1 MDKHTFDVLGFPY
14 VREILAGMCQTDMG
28 RERARAL
35 VPAGDRVEVVSALDR
50 LAEIVAL
57 PEEPPFVAM
66 PDIRPLLLQLRAD
79 GLLSGPELLLVL
91 RACQALRRCSEFLRR
106 HREDLVLTGQL
117 TRGIAPLPG
126 LEREL
131 DAALDETGVVRD
143 NASRELA
150 EIRLGLRRK
159 RNALVGRLDRIVAA
173 HPDWFGGATTVRGER
188 HVLPLLLPY
197 RNRLPGVV
205 HGSSGSGQTLF
216 VEPFESV
223 SDGNELQELRDAE
236 TEEVARILRA
246 LSRSVVQSEGQLESA
261 LSAAAELDVLTAKRR
276 FAVRFDCT
284 RARVSDDGRVD
295 VLRGRHPL
303 LVQRG
308 IPVVPLDF
316 HFPETA
322 TVVLMSG
329 PNAGGKTV
337 VLKTLGLFS
346 LMLGCGM
353 YLPAADGSSLPVF
366 GQVFA
371 DIGDEQSIDSDLS
384 SFTAHIARLKEILE
398 HADGASLVLVDE
410 IGASTA
416 PEEGAALASAVLEAL
431 RDAGVRSVVTTHFGA
446 LKVFVQ
452 DEPGMANAAMEWGML
467 TLPGGQT
474 RYGPTYRL
482 RMGVPGESSAF
493 EIAAGAGMPAWLLE
507 RARNRMGKEWLDLS
521 VKLRSLDDELTKAQ
535 TAGRKAK
542 QEMEEAA
549 RLRHD
554 NEERA
559 ADIRRS
565 AALERERLRCEQES
579 FLLGKRREI
588 ENLVRGIRERE
599 ADHESVVAAK
609 AAVEQGLAAVVA
621 PNEPASDDRPGVT
634 GVSVGDIV
642 SSRTFRK
649 QGRVVEVSGAAAVVA
664 FGHIK
669 MQLELGDL
677 VAVEAAAVQH
687 ETVVVPEEPHYFDPR
702 LSIIGMTRDEAMD
715 AVSRFLDEA
724 AMSGAGELLVIHGR
738 GTGVLRRALWDRLK
752 RDVRIEA
759 MKLGEQNEGGSGVTA
774 VTLKY
779 D

>member
-1 MDKHTFDVLGFPY
+1 
-14 VREILAGMCQTDMG
+14 
-28 RERARAL
+28 
-35 VPAGDRVEVVSALDR
+35 
-50 LAEIVAL
+50 
-57 PEEPPFVAM
+57 
-66 PDIRPLLLQLRAD
+66 
-79 GLLSGPELLLVL
+79 
-91 RACQALRRCSEFLRR
+91 
-106 HREDLVLTGQL
+106 
-117 TRGIAPLPG
+117 
-126 LEREL
+126 
-131 DAALDETGVVRD
+131 VRD

-150 EIRLGLRRK
+150 GIRVGLRRK
-159 RNALVGRLDRIVAA
+159 RNALVGRLDRMAAA
-173 HPDWFGGATTVRGER
+173 HPDWFGGPATMRGER
-188 HVLPLLLPY
+188 HVLPLLLQN

-236 TEEVARILRA
+236 TEEVARILRG
-246 LSRSVVQSEGQLESA
+246 LSRLVAESESQLESA
-261 LSAAAELDVLTAKRR
+261 LAAAAELDVLTAKRR
-276 FAVRFDCT
+276 FAARFDCT
-284 RARVSDDGRVD
+284 RTKVSDGGLVD

-303 LVQRG
+303 LAQRG

-316 HFPETA
+316 HFPDTA
-322 TVVLMSG
+322 MVVLISG

-398 HADGASLVLVDE
+398 HADEGSLVLVDE

-452 DEPGMANAAMEWGML
+452 DEPGMVNAAMEWGTL

-493 EIAAGAGMPAWLLE
+493 EIAAGAGMPARLLE
-507 RARNRMGKEWLDLS
+507 RARERMGKEWLDLS

-535 TAGRKAK
+535 IAARRAK
-542 QEMEEAA
+542 QELEDAA
-549 RLRHD
+549 RLRHE

-565 AALERERLRCEQES
+565 VVQERELLRREQES
-579 FLLGKRREI
+579 FLTGKRREI
-588 ENLVRGIRERE
+588 ENLVRSIRERK

-609 AAVEQGLAAVVA
+609 LAVEQGLAAVAA
-621 PNEPASDDRPGVT
+621 PEEPVVDEPPCVT
-634 GVSVGDIV
+634 SVSIGDIV

-649 QGRVVEVSGAAAVVA
+649 QGRVVEVGGAAAVVA

-669 MQLELGDL
+669 MELEFGDL
-677 VAVEAAAVQH
+677 VAVEAAAVRQ
-687 ETVVVPEEPHYFDPR
+687 ETVVAPEEPHYFETR

-715 AVSRFLDEA
+715 AVSGFLDEA

-738 GTGVLRRALWDRLK
+738 GAGVLRRALWDRLR
-752 RDVRIEA
+752 RDTRIEA
-759 MKLGEQNEGGSGVTA
+759 MKLGEQNEGGSGVTV
-774 VTLKY
+774 VTLKH